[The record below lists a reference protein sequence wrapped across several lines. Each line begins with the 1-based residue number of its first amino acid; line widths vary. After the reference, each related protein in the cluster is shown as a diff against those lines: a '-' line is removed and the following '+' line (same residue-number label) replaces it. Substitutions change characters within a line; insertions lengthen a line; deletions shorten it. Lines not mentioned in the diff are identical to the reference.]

1 MVNRI
6 GSSLIT
12 LTTVA
17 LLVVSWEQPAYA
29 YIDPGA
35 GSLLLQ
41 VLMGGLA
48 GAAVVAR
55 VYWKNLMA
63 RLGRGNDTTS
73 DDHGEPDT

>member
-1 MVNRI
+1 MNRI
-6 GSSLIT
+6 GAGILTIT
-12 LTTVA
+12 SVA
-17 LLVVSWEQPAYA
+17 LFILSGEKPAYA

-48 GAAVVAR
+48 GAAVVAK

-63 RLGRGNDTTS
+63 RFGRGNGTTS

>member
-1 MVNRI
+1 MNRI
-6 GSSLIT
+6 GAGV
-12 LTTVA
+12 LTTASVA
-17 LLVVSWEQPAYA
+17 LFILSWEQPAFA

-48 GAAVVAR
+48 GAAVVAK

-63 RLGRGNDTTS
+63 RLGRGGDTTS

>member
-1 MVNRI
+1 MNRI
-6 GSSLIT
+6 GAGVLTIT
-12 LTTVA
+12 SIA
-17 LLVVSWEQPAYA
+17 LFILSWEQPAYA

-48 GAAVVAR
+48 GAAVVAK

-63 RLGRGNDTTS
+63 RLGRGGDTTS